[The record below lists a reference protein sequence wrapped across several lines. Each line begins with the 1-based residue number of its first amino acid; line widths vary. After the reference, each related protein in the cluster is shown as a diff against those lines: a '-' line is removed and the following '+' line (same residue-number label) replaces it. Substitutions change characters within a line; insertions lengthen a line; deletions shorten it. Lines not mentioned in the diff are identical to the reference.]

1 MGVGSPGDDLMR
13 RRAVFLDRDGVL
25 NAAIVRE
32 GRPYGPAS
40 LGEMTVLPGVE
51 EACARLKRAGY
62 LLIVATNQPDIARG
76 TTTRGDVDAINEA
89 LKSQLGLDE
98 ICVCPHDDA
107 DKCDCRKP
115 KPGLLLDAA
124 QRWNIDLAHSFM
136 VGDRW
141 RDVEAARAAGCRAVF
156 LDYGYSEPRPEG
168 ADIVTSSLAAA
179 VPDLVAAMKEL
190 AMTPSVAALK
200 VKVFA
205 DGADKARILELSA
218 NKWVK
223 GFTTNP
229 TLMKQAGV
237 SDYQGFARDILA
249 SIPDR
254 PISFEVFSDDFADM
268 ERQALKIASWG
279 NNVFAKIP
287 ITNTKGESAAPLI
300 RRLVGKGVQLNVTA
314 ILTMPQIDETVDA
327 LKGTRHSYV
336 SVFAG
341 RIADTGRD
349 PLPFMRH
356 AVDLCDKAGGMEVIW
371 ASPRELLNVF
381 QADEI
386 GCHVITATP
395 DIIKKLSTVG
405 KDLGEFSLDTV
416 KMFYADGVAA
426 GFNI

>member
-1 MGVGSPGDDLMR
+1 M
-13 RRAVFLDRDGVL
+13 
-25 NAAIVRE
+25 I
-32 GRPYGPAS
+32 
-40 LGEMTVLPGVE
+40 
-51 EACARLKRAGY
+51 
-62 LLIVATNQPDIARG
+62 
-76 TTTRGDVDAINEA
+76 
-89 LKSQLGLDE
+89 
-98 ICVCPHDDA
+98 
-107 DKCDCRKP
+107 
-115 KPGLLLDAA
+115 
-124 QRWNIDLAHSFM
+124 
-136 VGDRW
+136 
-141 RDVEAARAAGCRAVF
+141 
-156 LDYGYSEPRPEG
+156 
-168 ADIVTSSLAAA
+168 
-179 VPDLVAAMKEL
+179 
-190 AMTPSVAALK
+190 PSVAALK

-237 SDYQGFARDILA
+237 SDYESFAKDILA

-279 NNVFAKIP
+279 KHVFAKIP

-300 RRLVGKGVQLNVTA
+300 RRLVQKGVKLNVTA

-327 LKGTRHSYV
+327 LKGTKHSYV

-386 GCHVITATP
+386 GCHVITVTP
-395 DIIKKLSTVG
+395 DIIKKLGTVG
-405 KDLGEFSLDTV
+405 KDLNGYSLDTV
-416 KMFYADGVAA
+416 KMFNNDGAAA
-426 GFNI
+426 GYKL